1 MRGRV
6 LPISLLVVKHA
17 KMASEETVCTTS
29 VMIKETVG
37 SPVAG
42 IYAAPTTRLGLLAT
56 VAISIGMFVQ
66 FPLAIAQE
74 KERSAT
80 VSSGERV
87 RIWFGANYGRRCAT
101 AGAPIFNL
109 ISKPSLGEVSTEL
122 ADYTVPTGQNCAGR
136 TYTGLRIWYK
146 AGSTIGTDTF
156 KYTIEFPHEP
166 SNPTPSKGPQPVS
179 VTVVVQ

>member
-1 MRGRV
+1 MEADFR
-6 LPISLLVVKHA
+6 SLLLAAV
-17 KMASEETVCTTS
+17 TS
-29 VMIKETVG
+29 IAM
-37 SPVAG
+37 
-42 IYAAPTTRLGLLAT
+42 L
-56 VAISIGMFVQ
+56 VQ
-66 FPLAIAQE
+66 LPLALSQE

-80 VSSGERV
+80 VGSGETV

-101 AGAPIFNL
+101 AGPPIFNL

-122 ADYTVPTGQNCAGR
+122 ADYIVPTGQNCAGR

-146 AGSTIGTDTF
+146 AGSIVGTDTF

-166 SNPTPSKGPQPVS
+166 SNPTPSKGPQAIS

>member
-1 MRGRV
+1 MEADFR
-6 LPISLLVVKHA
+6 SLLLAAV
-17 KMASEETVCTTS
+17 TS
-29 VMIKETVG
+29 IAM
-37 SPVAG
+37 
-42 IYAAPTTRLGLLAT
+42 L
-56 VAISIGMFVQ
+56 VQ
-66 FPLAIAQE
+66 LPLALSQE

-80 VSSGERV
+80 VGSGETV

-101 AGAPIFNL
+101 AGPPIFNL

-146 AGSTIGTDTF
+146 AGSIVGTDTF

>member
-1 MRGRV
+1 MEADFR
-6 LPISLLVVKHA
+6 SLLLAAV
-17 KMASEETVCTTS
+17 TS
-29 VMIKETVG
+29 IAM
-37 SPVAG
+37 
-42 IYAAPTTRLGLLAT
+42 L
-56 VAISIGMFVQ
+56 VQ
-66 FPLAIAQE
+66 LPLALSQE

-80 VSSGERV
+80 VGSGETV

-101 AGAPIFNL
+101 AGPPIFNL

-122 ADYTVPTGQNCAGR
+122 ADYIVPTGQNCAGR

-146 AGSTIGTDTF
+146 AGSTVGTDTF

-166 SNPTPSKGPQPVS
+166 SNPTPSKGPQPVT

>member
-1 MRGRV
+1 MEADFK
-6 LPISLLVVKHA
+6 SLLLAAV
-17 KMASEETVCTTS
+17 TS
-29 VMIKETVG
+29 IAM
-37 SPVAG
+37 
-42 IYAAPTTRLGLLAT
+42 L
-56 VAISIGMFVQ
+56 VQ
-66 FPLAIAQE
+66 LPLALSQE

-80 VSSGERV
+80 VGSGETV

-101 AGAPIFNL
+101 AGPPIFNL

-122 ADYTVPTGQNCAGR
+122 ADYIVPTGQNCAGR

-146 AGSTIGTDTF
+146 AGSIVGTDTF

>member
-1 MRGRV
+1 MEADFR
-6 LPISLLVVKHA
+6 SLLLAAV
-17 KMASEETVCTTS
+17 TS
-29 VMIKETVG
+29 IAM
-37 SPVAG
+37 
-42 IYAAPTTRLGLLAT
+42 L
-56 VAISIGMFVQ
+56 VQ
-66 FPLAIAQE
+66 LPLTLSQE

-80 VSSGERV
+80 VGSGETV

-101 AGAPIFNL
+101 AGPPIFNL

-146 AGSTIGTDTF
+146 AGSIVGTDTF

>member
-1 MRGRV
+1 MEADFR
-6 LPISLLVVKHA
+6 SLLLAAV
-17 KMASEETVCTTS
+17 TS
-29 VMIKETVG
+29 IAM
-37 SPVAG
+37 
-42 IYAAPTTRLGLLAT
+42 L
-56 VAISIGMFVQ
+56 VQ
-66 FPLAIAQE
+66 LPLALSQE

-80 VSSGERV
+80 VGSGETA

-101 AGAPIFNL
+101 AGPPIFNL

-146 AGSTIGTDTF
+146 AGSIVGTDTF

>member
-1 MRGRV
+1 MEADFR
-6 LPISLLVVKHA
+6 SLLLAAV
-17 KMASEETVCTTS
+17 TS
-29 VMIKETVG
+29 IAMLVQLT
-37 SPVAG
+37 
-42 IYAAPTTRLGLLAT
+42 LAL
-56 VAISIGMFVQ
+56 S
-66 FPLAIAQE
+66 QE

-80 VSSGERV
+80 VGSGETV

-101 AGAPIFNL
+101 AGPPIFNL

-146 AGSTIGTDTF
+146 AGSIVGTDTF